1 MGQHHRQNHNNIS
14 REHRESIGEDENPA
28 ANQHSKGAIVGNY
41 ICEEMISPSSLLRS
55 DRFARSKALAVV
67 SSQGEE
73 RARVSEQAR
82 GRDDKTN
89 SGASGESCQDIHS
102 PMIEAANTMHN
113 KKAGA
118 IISADTSG
126 VNGIRKRGKA
136 PSKVRPM
143 TTAGRCSKVR
153 STLGRVKRSEHGEHT
168 FPPCQAE
175 KAQKMSGDSVFSNIP
190 AFESDFDAPPSNKV
204 HSRGQICS
212 SPSVGSDITDVSSH
226 HRARLS
232 QSPLRSFSTAFTSH
246 SDGCF
251 RQSPMRSKC
260 AVASPDQ
267 MARKV
272 SQLGPS
278 SQLDDEWTS
287 RCFKLT
293 QQIVEQLR
301 SWSQSS
307 SSDGQIST
315 SPILSRSQYSSRSST
330 SRDWVK
336 GKQTLPDPVSV
347 TRTLLEEFD
356 QQSTSMDSMSQS
368 GEVYS
373 M

>member
-1 MGQHHRQNHNNIS
+1 MGQHHRQNHKNIS
-14 REHRESIGEDENPA
+14 REHRESIGEDENPP
-28 ANQHSKGAIVGNY
+28 ANQHSRGAIVGNY

-89 SGASGESCQDIHS
+89 SGESSRDMHS
-102 PMIEAANTMHN
+102 PMIEAANTMNN

-126 VNGIRKRGKA
+126 VDGVRKRGKA
-136 PSKVRPM
+136 PSKVRPT
-143 TTAGRCSKVR
+143 TTAGTFSKVH
-153 STLGRVKRSEHGEHT
+153 STLGQVKRSEQNGEHT
-168 FPPCQAE
+168 FLCQAE

-212 SPSVGSDITDVSSH
+212 SPSLGSDITDVSSH

-260 AVASPDQ
+260 TVASADQ
-267 MARKV
+267 MTRKV

-301 SWSQSS
+301 SWSESS

-315 SPILSRSQYSSRSST
+315 SPILSRS
-330 SRDWVK
+330 
-336 GKQTLPDPVSV
+336 
-347 TRTLLEEFD
+347 
-356 QQSTSMDSMSQS
+356 
-368 GEVYS
+368 
-373 M
+373 